1 MKAIKKPDFMK
12 NAILGNGHSAAF
24 ELICALLVFFVGST
38 ATSLVQAP
46 VLAFYMLKD
55 GSYMKMLQNGSLDV
69 NQMNRIMQ
77 SIPDWFVIVT
87 LIAEFALLIICIL
100 YCKLIEKRNAA
111 SMGFQKKG
119 FAIQYIKGLLI
130 GAAAFV
136 VAYGICILTK
146 SVTIEGFNKDSFS
159 ILYLFGFLVGF
170 LVQGMAEEV
179 LCRGYLFVSLTR
191 RNSVV
196 GAVVISS
203 LFFSMMH
210 GMNDNMSLLAYLNLF
225 LFGAV
230 MALLM
235 LRYENIW
242 IVGAAHS
249 IWNFVQGTIFGV
261 SVSGI
266 QIKRTVFVGKS
277 VEGASFI
284 NGGKFGLEGGLSVTL
299 VLLAGIGILVWS
311 LYRKGMIISIEE
323 DLELYTQ
330 EEQERLRRTEKERK
344 AKEEFMQKMMQN
356 MTQNPYFTNPNANSN
371 QEEEKERENPFEAAP
386 NGQNPNNGFD
396 NTMQQ
401 RTDETGDF
409 GAMIQQSQQKE
420 ESMQK
425 QNQKATPDNVQD
437 TGFDHNYFDD

>member
-1 MKAIKKPDFMK
+1 M
-12 NAILGNGHSAAF
+12 
-24 ELICALLVFFVGST
+24 
-38 ATSLVQAP
+38 
-46 VLAFYMLKD
+46 
-55 GSYMKMLQNGSLDV
+55 
-69 NQMNRIMQ
+69 
-77 SIPDWFVIVT
+77 
-87 LIAEFALLIICIL
+87 
-100 YCKLIEKRNAA
+100 
-111 SMGFQKKG
+111 
-119 FAIQYIKGLLI
+119 
-130 GAAAFV
+130 
-136 VAYGICILTK
+136 
-146 SVTIEGFNKDSFS
+146 
-159 ILYLFGFLVGF
+159 
-170 LVQGMAEEV
+170 
-179 LCRGYLFVSLTR
+179 SLTR

-323 DLELYTQ
+323 DLELHTQ

-344 AKEEFMQKMMQN
+344 AKEEFMQK
-356 MTQNPYFTNPNANSN
+356 
-371 QEEEKERENPFEAAP
+371 
-386 NGQNPNNGFD
+386 
-396 NTMQQ
+396 
-401 RTDETGDF
+401 
-409 GAMIQQSQQKE
+409 
-420 ESMQK
+420 
-425 QNQKATPDNVQD
+425 
-437 TGFDHNYFDD
+437 

>member
-12 NAILGNGHSAAF
+12 NAILGNGHGAAF

-38 ATSLVQAP
+38 VTSLVQAP
-46 VLAFYMLKD
+46 VLAFYMITD
-55 GSYMKMLQNGSLDV
+55 GSYMKMIKSGNWDID
-69 NQMNRIMQ
+69 QMNQIMK
-77 SIPDWFVIVT
+77 SIPDWFVIVA
-87 LIAEFALLIICIL
+87 LVAEFALLIVCML
-100 YCKLIEKRNAA
+100 YCKLIEKRNAI

-119 FAIQYIKGLLI
+119 FVSQYAKGLLI
-130 GAAAFV
+130 GSVAFCL
-136 VAYGICILTK
+136 AYGICILTK
-146 SVTIEGFNKDSFS
+146 SVTIEGFNKNGFS
-159 ILYLFGFLVGF
+159 ILYLIGLLAGF

-191 RNSVV
+191 RNSVI

-210 GMNDNMSLLAYLNLF
+210 GMNDNISLLAYLNLF
-225 LFGAV
+225 LFGAA

-261 SVSGI
+261 SVSGM
-266 QIKRTVFVGKS
+266 QIKRTLFVGKS

-284 NGGKFGLEGGLSVTL
+284 NGGKFGLEGGLSVTI
-299 VLLAGIGILVWS
+299 VLLAGVGILIGS

-323 DLELYTQ
+323 DFELRTQ

-344 AKEEFMQKMMQN
+344 AKEELMKKMMQN
-356 MTQNPYFTNPNANSN
+356 MTQNPNA
-371 QEEEKERENPFEAAP
+371 
-386 NGQNPNNGFD
+386 GFD

-401 RTDETGDF
+401 RTDATSDF
-409 GAMIQQSQQKE
+409 GAMMQQSQKKE
-420 ESMQK
+420 ESLQK

>member
-1 MKAIKKPDFMK
+1 
-12 NAILGNGHSAAF
+12 
-24 ELICALLVFFVGST
+24 
-38 ATSLVQAP
+38 
-46 VLAFYMLKD
+46 
-55 GSYMKMLQNGSLDV
+55 
-69 NQMNRIMQ
+69 
-77 SIPDWFVIVT
+77 
-87 LIAEFALLIICIL
+87 
-100 YCKLIEKRNAA
+100 
-111 SMGFQKKG
+111 
-119 FAIQYIKGLLI
+119 
-130 GAAAFV
+130 
-136 VAYGICILTK
+136 
-146 SVTIEGFNKDSFS
+146 
-159 ILYLFGFLVGF
+159 
-170 LVQGMAEEV
+170 
-179 LCRGYLFVSLTR
+179 
-191 RNSVV
+191 
-196 GAVVISS
+196 
-203 LFFSMMH
+203 
-210 GMNDNMSLLAYLNLF
+210 
-225 LFGAV
+225 
-230 MALLM
+230 M

-323 DLELYTQ
+323 DLELHTQ

-356 MTQNPYFTNPNANSN
+356 MTQNPYFMNPNANSN
-371 QEEEKERENPFEAAP
+371 QEEEKERENSFEAAP

>member
-323 DLELYTQ
+323 DLELHTQ
-330 EEQERLRRTEKERK
+330 EEQERLRRNRKRTKSKRRIYAKNDAEYDTE
-344 AKEEFMQKMMQN
+344 
-356 MTQNPYFTNPNANSN
+356 PYFTNRMQIAIRKKKKNGKILLKQHQTDRIRIPALIIQCS
-371 QEEEKERENPFEAAP
+371 KER
-386 NGQNPNNGFD
+386 
-396 NTMQQ
+396 M
-401 RTDETGDF
+401 
-409 GAMIQQSQQKE
+409 
-420 ESMQK
+420 K
-425 QNQKATPDNVQD
+425 QVILVQ
-437 TGFDHNYFDD
+437 